1 MDADLAER
9 VPTDSRSRTDDVV
22 HADRTVQLIDA
33 PETLVDAYRVAKTN

>member
-9 VPTDSRSRTDDVV
+9 VPTDSRPRTDNVV

-33 PETLVDAYRVAKTN
+33 PETLVNAYSAAKII